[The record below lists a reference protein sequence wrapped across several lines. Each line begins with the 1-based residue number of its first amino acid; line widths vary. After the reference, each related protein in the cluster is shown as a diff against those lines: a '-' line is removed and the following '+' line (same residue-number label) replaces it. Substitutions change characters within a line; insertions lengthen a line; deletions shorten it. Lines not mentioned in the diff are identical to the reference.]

1 MPHVEIVGVDA
12 IEKVELLDE
21 RVFEAATRVDA
32 LRRVAYPAGR
42 FAEKG
47 KVLVSRGRWRV

>member
-21 RVFEAATRVDA
+21 RVFEAATRVGA